1 MPYMNSD
8 DLTIHVNAAAKH
20 GGECISPLQPVVDL
34 ILAGYAV
41 EIDDGPATL
50 GGRRYRYLWVNGAQ
64 IGMRADLKGIA
75 GLAKRCN
82 GLDADGLRALQSA
95 EMDRED
101 AAKADPTHA
110 INRTRAV
117 RANLGR

>member
-1 MPYMNSD
+1 MN
-8 DLTIHVNAAAKH
+8 TNQIAVHVNNAARH
-20 GGECISPLQPVVDL
+20 GLAPVAPLQPLVDL
-34 ILAGYAV
+34 IRAGYSV
-41 EIDDGPATL
+41 DLDDGPMT
-50 GGRRYRYLWVNGAQ
+50 GNGHRYRYLVVNGAH
-64 IGMRADLKGIA
+64 IGMRESLTALA
-75 GLAKRCN
+75 NLAKRCN

-101 AAKADPTHA
+101 AAKANPEHA

>member
-1 MPYMNSD
+1 MTTD
-8 DLTIHVNAAAKH
+8 QIAVHVNRAARLGMAPVT
-20 GGECISPLQPVVDL
+20 PLQPIVDL
-34 ILAGYAV
+34 ILAGYSV
-41 EIDDGPATL
+41 DLDDGPMT
-50 GGRRYRYLWVNGAQ
+50 GNGHRYRYLVVNGAH
-64 IGMRADLKGIA
+64 IGMRENLHA
-75 GLAKRCN
+75 LANLARRCN

-101 AAKADPTHA
+101 AAKANPEHA

>member
-1 MPYMNSD
+1 MNTRQLAD
-8 DLTIHVNAAAKH
+8 HINRAARHNLEPMA
-20 GGECISPLQPVVDL
+20 PLQPMVDL
-34 ILAGYAV
+34 IRAGYAV

-64 IGMRADLKGIA
+64 IGMRADLKG
-75 GLAKRCN
+75 LACLARRCN

-101 AAKADPTHA
+101 AAKANPDSA
-110 INRTRAV
+110 LAKAYAR
-117 RANLGR
+117 GRSL

>member
-1 MPYMNSD
+1 MN
-8 DLTIHVNAAAKH
+8 TNQIAVHVNNAARLGMAPVT
-20 GGECISPLQPVVDL
+20 PLQPLVDL

-50 GGRRYRYLWVNGAQ
+50 NGRRYRYLFVNGAQ
-64 IGMRADLKGIA
+64 IGMRSDLKGLA

-101 AAKADPTHA
+101 AAKANPASA
-110 INRTRAV
+110 INRTRAALVKRV
-117 RANLGR
+117 R

>member
-1 MPYMNSD
+1 MN
-8 DLTIHVNAAAKH
+8 TNQIAVHVNNAARH
-20 GGECISPLQPVVDL
+20 GLAPVAPLQPLVDL

-41 EIDDGPATL
+41 DLDDGPMT
-50 GGRRYRYLWVNGAQ
+50 GNGHRYRYLVVNGAH
-64 IGMRADLKGIA
+64 IGMRESLGA
-75 GLAKRCN
+75 LANLARRCN

-101 AAKADPTHA
+101 AAKANPEHA
-110 INRTRAV
+110 INRTRAA